1 MKIIMPSIEVK
12 EPTITIGGTTS
23 RPFIK
28 LDMVIEL
35 YQKGVCP
42 QTVTLG
48 SGPPFGNAPFLGVLS
63 YTNTGREGSYASSLR
78 VRSIILC
85 L

>member
-1 MKIIMPSIEVK
+1 MKIIMPSIQVK
-12 EPTITIGGTTS
+12 EPAITIGGNTF

-35 YQKGVCP
+35 YQKGAYP

-48 SGPPFGNAPFLGVLS
+48 SGPRLWNAPFLGLLA
-63 YTNTGREGSYASSLR
+63 YTNTGREGS
-78 VRSIILC
+78 
-85 L
+85 